1 MKRGRKHRKT
11 KQSTGPQEMKQERE
25 LSPPPSPP
33 ACGWNCIPKMSLFR
47 KKGRKQERQKEEEQ
61 LRQLQTE
68 RREMELTNKETTQK
82 RKKERQTKKMEQQ
95 NDEIRDLEEAVR
107 LLDEEIQAFRE
118 RKKELKRELNTLK
131 KKIAGVEMKTAKI
144 RQTKREW
151 KREMEAMKERMVQEE
166 KQREEKRTGQRD
178 YICKEIVINVV
189 KTDREMEEKKE
200 KREDKKMAAV
210 DEKQDVITERKSEE
224 ELLEEMEKQ
233 REEER
238 LKERRGSQEA
248 IETGKEV
255 MIEMENLQMEPA
267 APSTSRNNVVQRVL
281 SSVLSSVH
289 AGVQS
294 IMEFRKKFSAQ
305 PVEVEE
311 EEVKVK
317 SPPRPLVPLG
327 APTGVLTIHIRSC
340 RDFRKNTH
348 VQEDTQC
355 MVKITVGRTVKCSRL
370 QPFEEN
376 LIFNEVKHFSIQIQ
390 KEEALGVQLSS
401 SVKVD
406 LISFDGD
413 SPVPKLMGS
422 TTIGLKEVLNQ
433 KSSVD
438 QQTDLRLGSKKVC
451 KLDAG
456 LTFTYGSFGYGYSHQ
471 MKHPGRKMDKLVEE
485 SLFLRCPPPE
495 DRRDPHY
502 NVVTPCTSSSVSIM
516 SSCSAQCRVSTGII
530 NCMDRRGRL
539 SQLNKA
545 LENCETG
552 EDRVQLLEG
561 LILKTRPRTSSPCTM
576 NQTPEIR
583 SKEAEERRREAN
595 ITEHKVTSL
604 RPTAGESPQ
613 ASDTAAQPDFQS
625 PAQMVCP
632 VSSSAGIAQPALAL
646 ISNSTILFPS
656 TQHSTHLHLSQ
667 QSIAILMFN
676 FVSVDSSS
684 FFFVLAVFRWIFL
697 ICLPTSDLTSVC
709 AHDDEYWQPH

>member
-11 KQSTGPQEMKQERE
+11 KQSTAPQEMKHERE

-33 ACGWNCIPKMSLFR
+33 ACGWNCVPKMSLFR

-61 LRQLQTE
+61 LQQLQTE

-82 RKKERQTKKMEQQ
+82 RKKERQRKKMEQE

-118 RKKELKRELNTLK
+118 RKKELKRELKTLK
-131 KKIAGVEMKTAKI
+131 KKIAGVEMKT
-144 RQTKREW
+144 RQTKEW
-151 KREMEAMKERMVQEE
+151 KKEMEAMKDRMVQEE
-166 KQREEKRTGQRD
+166 KQREEKRTGQKEV
-178 YICKEIVINVV
+178 ICKEIVITVV

-210 DEKQDVITERKSEE
+210 NEKQDVIKERKSEE

-233 REEER
+233 REEGR
-238 LKERRGSQEA
+238 LKESRGSQEV

-267 APSTSRNNVVQRVL
+267 APSTSRKNVVQRVL
-281 SSVLSSVH
+281 SSALSSVQ

-305 PVEVEE
+305 PVQVEE
-311 EEVKVK
+311 EELKVK
-317 SPPRPLVPLG
+317 SCPLVPLG

-370 QPFEEN
+370 QPFKEN
-376 LIFNEVKHFSIQIQ
+376 LIFNEAKHFSIQIQ

-422 TTIGLKEVLNQ
+422 TTISLKEVLY

-451 KLDAG
+451 KLDTG

-502 NVVTPCTSSSVSIM
+502 IM
-516 SSCSAQCRVSTGII
+516 SSCSAQCRISAGVI

-545 LENCETG
+545 LEDCETV

-583 SKEAEERRREAN
+583 SKETEERRRE
-595 ITEHKVTSL
+595 E
-604 RPTAGESPQ
+604 
-613 ASDTAAQPDFQS
+613 
-625 PAQMVCP
+625 
-632 VSSSAGIAQPALAL
+632 
-646 ISNSTILFPS
+646 NSEDAEEKAEETVKKGKS
-656 TQHSTHLHLSQ
+656 KYKT
-667 QSIAILMFN
+667 
-676 FVSVDSSS
+676 
-684 FFFVLAVFRWIFL
+684 RK
-697 ICLPTSDLTSVC
+697 
-709 AHDDEYWQPH
+709 